1 MTDTPIVLFP
11 HSNIE
16 EGILKR
22 LIETFGSLTLFK
34 PWFTEPPVLSSP
46 FEQGALNVCFP
57 PETLKPP
64 GDFKVLLSE
73 YQGWMME
80 NRGEAHPVAF
90 SGGET
95 GDETWAIR
103 KAIRDAQK
111 DAVDSARKNTL
122 KWHLM
127 LHLAGSLEEDRKSA
141 EAMLHRITKTKSPLA
156 EAMEGGDPVP
166 DIFEDLPLSTA
177 YPYITDHHLNLI
189 FEAWFGLFG
198 SQVGKKATL
207 LTLDRQIMN
216 HAADFFDGKDI
227 QPSGDPNLSAA
238 AETSV
243 PGLRIIRT
251 TLPRLSNQSHS
262 TNPVLAGLSG
272 KAIILVERE

>member
-1 MTDTPIVLFP
+1 MTDTQIVLFP

-22 LIETFGSLTLFK
+22 LIEIFGSLTLCQ

-46 FEQGALNVCFP
+46 LEHGSLNFCFP
-57 PETLKPP
+57 PETLRPP
-64 GDFKVLLSE
+64 EDFKALLSE

-80 NRGEAHPVAF
+80 NHGDARPAAF

-95 GDETWAIR
+95 GDETWVIR

-111 DAVDSARKNTL
+111 QAVDFARKNTL

-141 EAMLHRITKTKSPLA
+141 EAMLQRVTKTKSPLA
-156 EAMEGGDPVP
+156 EAMAEGEAVP
-166 DIFEDLPLSTA
+166 NIFEDFPLSAA
-177 YPYITDHHLNLI
+177 YPYVTDRHLDLI

-198 SQVGKKATL
+198 AQVGKKATL
-207 LTLDRQIMN
+207 LTLDRQVMN
-216 HAADFFDGKDI
+216 HTVDLFDGKDV
-227 QPSGDPNLSAA
+227 QPSGDPNLLPA
-238 AETSV
+238 AEANI

-251 TLPRLSNQSHS
+251 VLPRLSNQSHS
-262 TNPVLAGLSG
+262 TNFVLAGLSG
-272 KAIILVERE
+272 KTIVLVERE